1 MVSVFYDE
9 DVATRNAA
17 QYERDIAACEQVTL
31 EAPASLGGRR
41 RFRNSGY
48 RLGSRLLQRR
58 SGRCICS

>member
-31 EAPASLGGRR
+31 EALSSLGGPR
-41 RFRNSGY
+41 RFRNSVY
-48 RLGSRLLQRR
+48 SLGSRLL
-58 SGRCICS
+58 